1 MVVNNLGYKSKRKMT
16 LEQYIE
22 GGTIVRVDGSLYIL
36 PIEDDICFDWNEN
49 NIDSDN
55 NIALVNLGNGNVEL
69 FPVTTSCEIIK
80 NAQLNYFEDEVE
92 SWVI

>member
-22 GGTIVRVDGSLYIL
+22 GGTIVRVNGNLYIL
-36 PIEDDICFDWNEN
+36 PIEDDVVFDWSYL
-49 NIDSDN
+49 DSDDF
-55 NIALVNLGNGNVEL
+55 IILVNLTNGNLEA
-69 FPVTTSCEIIK
+69 FSVTTPCEIIK
-80 NAQLNYFEDEVE
+80 NAQLNYFEDEID

>member
-1 MVVNNLGYKSKRKMT
+1 MVVNSLGYKSKRKMT

-22 GGTIVRVDGSLYIL
+22 GGTIVRVDGNLYIL

-49 NIDSDN
+49 NIDSDD

-69 FPVTTSCEIIK
+69 FPVTTPCEIIK

>member
-22 GGTIVRVDGSLYIL
+22 GGTIIRVNGNLYIL
-36 PIEDDICFDWNEN
+36 PIEDDVVFDWSYL
-49 NIDSDN
+49 DSDD
-55 NIALVNLGNGNVEL
+55 NIILVNLKNGNLEV
-69 FPVTTSCEIIK
+69 FPVTTPCEIIK
-80 NAQLNYFEDEVE
+80 NAQLNYFEDEIE

>member
-1 MVVNNLGYKSKRKMT
+1 MVVNSLGYKSKRKMT

-22 GGTIVRVDGSLYIL
+22 GGTIVRVNGNLYII
-36 PIEDDICFDWNEN
+36 PIEDEIAFDWDGYNAN
-49 NIDSDN
+49 SDDY
-55 NIALVNLGNGNVEL
+55 IALVNLKNGNLEL
-69 FPVTTSCEIIK
+69 VSVTTPCEIIK